1 MINFSSHAQLA
12 NAQFTTH
19 FRKPLYQGYA
29 YSLIPNTLMKLLAQE
44 DRETL
49 PIEAV
54 GGEWIEPQVV
64 ALFLIDGFGW
74 NFLEKYL
81 FDFPFLS
88 RFEKEGVISKISSQF
103 PSTTSAHVTTLCT
116 ALEVGQTGIY
126 EWFQYEPLVE
136 RMISPLRFSFAG
148 DRQANTL
155 CKLGITL
162 DTLLPFNTIYEA
174 LKQHNVES
182 YVIQEETIIGSPYS
196 QAMFKGA
203 HLIGYR
209 SFEDALEKG
218 VKLCNTLHPHPLYLF
233 FLFWR
238 Y

>member
-12 NAQFTTH
+12 NDQFTTH

-81 FDFPFLS
+81 FDF
-88 RFEKEGVISKISSQF
+88 
-103 PSTTSAHVTTLCT
+103 
-116 ALEVGQTGIY
+116 
-126 EWFQYEPLVE
+126 
-136 RMISPLRFSFAG
+136 M
-148 DRQANTL
+148 D
-155 CKLGITL
+155 
-162 DTLLPFNTIYEA
+162 
-174 LKQHNVES
+174 
-182 YVIQEETIIGSPYS
+182 
-196 QAMFKGA
+196 
-203 HLIGYR
+203 
-209 SFEDALEKG
+209 
-218 VKLCNTLHPHPLYLF
+218 
-233 FLFWR
+233 
-238 Y
+238 